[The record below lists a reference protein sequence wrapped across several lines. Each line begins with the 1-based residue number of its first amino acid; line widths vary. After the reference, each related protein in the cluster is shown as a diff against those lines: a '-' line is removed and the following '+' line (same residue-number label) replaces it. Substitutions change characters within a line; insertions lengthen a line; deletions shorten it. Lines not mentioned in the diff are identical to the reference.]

1 VAGEDPAQVVVI
13 GDTPD
18 DATAAQH
25 VGARAILYD
34 GGSHH
39 RADLESTGA
48 PVVSSLRAAVYLGLG
63 N

>member
-1 VAGEDPAQVVVI
+1 VVI

-25 VGARAILYD
+25 VGARPILYD

-39 RADLESTGA
+39 RVDLETTGA
-48 PVVSSLRAAVYLGLG
+48 QVVSSLRAAVELALA